1 MAGEGSSD
9 DGGEQLQLR
18 DLDVALSYVSNQF
31 DSRSSWMEYDTAENG
46 LQDQTFDCSRRLGL
60 LEFSE
65 ERAATHPRL
74 RAFVH

>member
-31 DSRSSWMEYDTAENG
+31 DSRSSWMEYDTAEI
-46 LQDQTFDCSRRLGL
+46 C
-60 LEFSE
+60 
-65 ERAATHPRL
+65 
-74 RAFVH
+74 